1 MANVAIKQGA
11 LKCYKILK
19 KHNIIIGNRHG
30 TTDGAQRT
38 LESPSLFCPLLAGF
52 AAEVQNTAPTDQAI
66 KVARKHLGTLC
77 NTFETE
83 TNRTNASKT
92 LLADLFDGS
101 SFKCDTEVA
110 LYADESYA
118 YVYQSNSTGAEQEES
133 LTIKS
138 AMDIVVTCTD
148 ANRLEHVPEAIGEV
162 KNEMGCTT
170 SDPLVEAMGYY
181 VHNSLIVGRK
191 MARVSP
197 SYLIL
202 IIGRVIM
209 VYAAATFL
217 KNKEGYFLCDQ
228 IYSYNCEALNDER
241 ALCELSRFLTVLHK
255 RVHELWNW
263 KLDVYAK
270 YLGSVEIPISLLR
283 DPEFLRN
290 NPTVEKIEN
299 KLIYVNGRFVW
310 KFVKSRSQMIYYSKD
325 AHDRAFELGIAP
337 ACLSVQV
344 ICEDWILIRM
354 DKVMGANF
362 NDMTTHD
369 REAWKEFRRK
379 IAQFSNDFVHGDL
392 RDVNIMYGSLPDQ
405 KRSGY
410 FIVDFDWAGPIGK
423 ATYPFSINTAHNWP
437 NGVAPGAVITQ
448 DHDQTWLNI
457 LENMMTYD

>member
-1 MANVAIKQGA
+1 MANIAQASGPSR
-11 LKCYKILK
+11 CYDKLK
-19 KHNIIIGNRHG
+19 KYNIIIGNRQG
-30 TTDGAQRT
+30 TTGDGAQRT

-52 AAEVQNTAPTDQAI
+52 AAEVQNTAPTDHAI
-66 KVARKHLGTLC
+66 TVARKNLGTLC

-83 TNRTNASKT
+83 IYRTDASKT
-92 LLADLFDGS
+92 LLTDLFAGS
-101 SFKCDTEVA
+101 RFKCDTDVV
-110 LYADESYA
+110 LYADNSYA
-118 YVYQSNSTGAEQEES
+118 HVYQSNSTGIEKANS
-133 LTIKS
+133 LSGKS
-138 AMDIVVTCTD
+138 AMDIVVTCME

-162 KNEMGCTT
+162 KNEMGYT
-170 SDPLVEAMGYY
+170 SEPLVEAMGYY
-181 VHNSLIVGRK
+181 VHSSYIVGRK

-228 IYSYNCEALNDER
+228 IYSFNCEALNDER
-241 ALCELSRFLTVLHK
+241 ALCEMSRFLTVLHK
-255 RVHELWNW
+255 RVHELWYW

-290 NPTVEKIEN
+290 DPTVEKIEN

-310 KFVKSRSQMIYYSKD
+310 KFVKSPSQMIYYSKD

-354 DKVMGANF
+354 DKVMGVNF
-362 NDMTTHD
+362 NETTTHH
-369 REAWKEFRRK
+369 REAWTEFRTK

-405 KRSGY
+405 NRSGY

-423 ATYPFSINTAHNWP
+423 ATYPFSINTAHKWP

-448 DHDQTWLNI
+448 NHDHYWLDL
-457 LENMMTYD
+457 LESMIN